1 MFNKPKNNPSP
12 QANTKSEVPIPPLPD
27 LPAPGG
33 KSAAAPVQPMASAAG
48 APAAPTPARGASI
61 LARDLVFE
69 GNISGSGE
77 LTVDGQIKGDVRA
90 GRLVIG
96 DTGSVEGSIQAD
108 NVEVRGRVVGSVTGQ
123 QVRLLGT
130 AYVDGDINHEQLA
143 IEVGAYFQGRCLQTR
158 PGQAAPAATP
168 SAPASQPFSA
178 PAASSSAPAEAPAT
192 ASPATPAVPQGEVV
206 SLKPSA

>member
-1 MFNKPKNNPSP
+1 MFNKPKNNPPP
-12 QANTKSEVPIPPLPD
+12 QAKSNADVPIPPLPD
-27 LPAPGG
+27 LPSPGG
-33 KSAAAPVQPMASAAG
+33 KASAAAPVAATPAPQA
-48 APAAPTPARGASI
+48 APAPARGSSV

-77 LTVDGQIKGDVRA
+77 LTVDGQVKGDIRA

-108 NVEVRGRVVGSVTGQ
+108 NVEVRGRVVGAVTGQ

-158 PGQAAPAATP
+158 PGQAGPAAAAPAAP
-168 SAPASQPFSA
+168 APAPA
-178 PAASSSAPAEAPAT
+178 PAPTAEAPA
-192 ASPATPAVPQGEVV
+192 APAPQAEVV

>member
-1 MFNKPKNNPSP
+1 MFNKPKNNPPP
-12 QANTKSEVPIPPLPD
+12 QAKSNSDVPIPPLPD
-27 LPAPGG
+27 LPSPGG
-33 KSAAAPVQPMASAAG
+33 KASASAPVAATP
-48 APAAPTPARGASI
+48 APQAAPTPARGASI

-158 PGQAAPAATP
+158 PGQAAPAAAA
-168 SAPASQPFSA
+168 SAAPAPAPTPA
-178 PAASSSAPAEAPAT
+178 PAAAEAPA
-192 ASPATPAVPQGEVV
+192 APAPQAEVV

>member
-1 MFNKPKNNPSP
+1 MFNKPKNNPPP
-12 QANTKSEVPIPPLPD
+12 QAKSNSDVPIPPLPD
-27 LPAPGG
+27 LPSPGG
-33 KSAAAPVQPMASAAG
+33 KASAAAPVAASPAPQA
-48 APAAPTPARGASI
+48 APAPARGSSV

-108 NVEVRGRVVGSVTGQ
+108 NVEVRGRVVGAVTGQ

-158 PGQAAPAATP
+158 PGQAAPAA
-168 SAPASQPFSA
+168 AA
-178 PAASSSAPAEAPAT
+178 PAAPAPVPASAAETPAAPAGPA
-192 ASPATPAVPQGEVV
+192 PQGEVV